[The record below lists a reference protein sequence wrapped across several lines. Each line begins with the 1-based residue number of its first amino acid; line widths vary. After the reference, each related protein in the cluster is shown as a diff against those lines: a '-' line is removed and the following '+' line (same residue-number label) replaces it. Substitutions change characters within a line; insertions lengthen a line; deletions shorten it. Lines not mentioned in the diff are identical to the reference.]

1 MIEFYWPS
9 SAGEWLAWCSAL
21 VTIGFGFVLFFAPR
35 YSLGLL
41 RLRTAADHPEAVAEM
56 RGTMAGFY
64 FGVGFCCILF
74 AQPLLYLALGVS
86 WAFTAFGRLVSML
99 FDRGNTVF
107 NRISVVIEFLLAALP
122 LAYVFG
128 YVP

>member
-9 SAGEWLAWCSAL
+9 SGGEWLAWCSAL
-21 VTIGFGFVLFFAPR
+21 VTIFFGFILFFAPR

-41 RLRTAADHPEAVAEM
+41 RLKTHPDHPEAIAEM

-64 FGVGFCCILF
+64 FGVGLCCVLL
-74 AQPLLYLALGVS
+74 AQPFFYMALGFS

-99 FDRGNTVF
+99 VDGGNTRF
-107 NRISVVIEFLLAALP
+107 NWISIVIELLLAVLP

-128 YVP
+128 YIR

>member
-9 SAGEWLAWCSAL
+9 SSGEWLAWCSA
-21 VTIGFGFVLFFAPR
+21 VITIVFGLLLFFAPR

-41 RLRTAADHPEAVAEM
+41 RLRTSPDHPEAVAEV

-64 FGVGFCCILF
+64 FGLGISCILF
-74 AQPLLYLALGVS
+74 TQPFLYLALGAS
-86 WAFTAFGRLVSML
+86 WGFTAFGRLVSMMI
-99 FDRGNTVF
+99 DRGNTLF
-107 NRISVVIEFLLAALP
+107 NRISIIIELLLAVLP

-128 YVP
+128 YIP